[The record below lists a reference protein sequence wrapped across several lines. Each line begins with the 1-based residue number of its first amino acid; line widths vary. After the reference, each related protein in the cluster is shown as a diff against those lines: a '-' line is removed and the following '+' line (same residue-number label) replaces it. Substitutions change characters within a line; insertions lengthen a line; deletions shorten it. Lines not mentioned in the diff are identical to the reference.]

1 MNTALTMST
10 HIGKRATLEDGKGI
24 TYLVTITDTR
34 ERWGQKDYKIEP
46 IAGSGS
52 RWVSEYTIKIQ
63 EGNNQ

>member
-10 HIGKRATLEDGKGI
+10 HIGKCATLDDGKGI
-24 TYLVTITDTR
+24 TYLVKIMDTR

-52 RWVSEYTIKIQ
+52 RWVAEHTIEIQ
-63 EGNNQ
+63 EGK